1 MRPAQRQPWEPRD
14 GSEGLAPLLHGT
26 SGSAQ
31 GPSFAGHQV
40 RSRRSSCRPATP
52 PHPPFRSAA
61 LRAGPAR
68 CHGRRHGRR
77 GPLAPVGPRQRGGG
91 RHRCRAAA
99 AIGCRYAGPAG
110 SRPLPSSPTAAS
122 GGEMAAGGGQAI
134 VWRNVVLMGLLHLG
148 AVYALSLVP
157 RAQLLTLLWAYFC
170 FLMTALGVTAGAHR
184 LWSHRS
190 YKAKLPLRI
199 FLAAANSMA
208 FQNDIYEWSR
218 DHRVHHKYSETDAD
232 PHNARRGF
240 FFSHIGW
247 LFVRKHKDV
256 IEKGRKLDFT
266 DLLDDPVVRF
276 QRKYYKSSV
285 VLMCFVIPT
294 VVPWYLWGESL
305 WNAYFLAS
313 ILRYTISLNVT
324 WLVNSA
330 AHMYGNRPYDKYINP
345 RQNTFV
351 TLGAIGEGFHNYH
364 HTFPFDYSASELGL
378 KFNPTTWFIDFMFW
392 LGLVTDRKQAPK
404 EMIQARKERTG
415 DGSA

>member
-1 MRPAQRQPWEPRD
+1 
-14 GSEGLAPLLHGT
+14 
-26 SGSAQ
+26 
-31 GPSFAGHQV
+31 
-40 RSRRSSCRPATP
+40 
-52 PHPPFRSAA
+52 
-61 LRAGPAR
+61 
-68 CHGRRHGRR
+68 
-77 GPLAPVGPRQRGGG
+77 
-91 RHRCRAAA
+91 
-99 AIGCRYAGPAG
+99 
-110 SRPLPSSPTAAS
+110 
-122 GGEMAAGGGQAI
+122 
-134 VWRNVVLMGLLHLG
+134 MGLLHLG

-157 RAQLLTLLWAYFC
+157 RAHILTLLWGKSPLVPLWMKESENIALCFTPNEMETFDGMFSVTPAATLKSGDAPLWPDSGYAQVISAAYFC

-247 LFVRKHKDV
+247 LFVRKHRDV

-266 DLLDDPVVRF
+266 DLLEDPVVRF

-330 AHMYGNRPYDKYINP
+330 AHMYGNRPYDKNINP
-345 RQNTFV
+345 RQNTLV